1 MQCAV
6 KHKNML
12 SNYQEVINFWFNEIN
27 PKQWWE
33 KNPQFDDLICQ
44 RFGNLHK
51 AAVNG
56 ELWAWRSDPLGALAE
71 IILIDQFSR
80 NIYRD
85 TPLAFAYDSMA
96 LVLAQTAHE
105 NKLDLELVPSMRAFL
120 YLPFMHSE
128 SALIHKEAVK
138 LFQQAGMEDNLNF
151 ELKHKVIIDRF
162 GRYPHRNSILNRELT
177 AEEIAFLQTENS
189 SF

>member
-1 MQCAV
+1 MSF
-6 KHKNML
+6 
-12 SNYQEVINFWFNEIN
+12 SNYQEVIDFWFNEIN

-33 KNPQFDDLICQ
+33 KSPQFDDSIRQ

-51 AAVNG
+51 AAING
-56 ELWAWRSDPLGALAE
+56 ELWAWRSNPLGALAE

-80 NIYRD
+80 NMYRD

-96 LVLAQTAHE
+96 LVLAQTAHK
-105 NKLDLELVPSMRAFL
+105 NKLDQELTPTMRAFL

-128 SALIHKEAVK
+128 SVLIHQEAVK
-138 LFQQAGMEDNLNF
+138 LFQQAGMEDNLDF
-151 ELKHKVIIDRF
+151 ELKHKAIIDRF
-162 GRYPHRNSILNRELT
+162 GRYPHRNSILGRESTLK
-177 AEEIAFLQTENS
+177 EITFLQTENS